1 MKKPILILLVL
12 LLILFVG
19 FLESFPKY
27 FIVETKEGTTRPTN
41 NEGIQEKHHGCVDN
55 TGRKYKMGEVLYV
68 DEYEGIFDTVCG
80 CHFIEKKCKWQL
92 MYDEEK
98 TINTEGECKIQC
110 HSKVSPKEGDPDYER
125 DWLNDCLDE
134 CNYYTKKGLILGEE
148 TQYGLKS
155 GNTTGKT
162 PSDIFQSKIEKK
174 VSSKCCALSKYQ
186 LGQIPVPSVTS
197 CYEVMLDTSELYKK
211 HIVINGMTF
220 TKSHDD
226 DGDAYM
232 MYTGEEYK
240 SGKGIIIGYNK
251 NSSNI
256 GHFRME
262 LSNNKYTDFEL
273 NKCKNSFVFK
283 QVIYGLGQGR

>member
-1 MKKPILILLVL
+1 
-12 LLILFVG
+12 
-19 FLESFPKY
+19 
-27 FIVETKEGTTRPTN
+27 
-41 NEGIQEKHHGCVDN
+41 
-55 TGRKYKMGEVLYV
+55 
-68 DEYEGIFDTVCG
+68 
-80 CHFIEKKCKWQL
+80 
-92 MYDEEK
+92 
-98 TINTEGECKIQC
+98 
-110 HSKVSPKEGDPDYER
+110 
-125 DWLNDCLDE
+125 
-134 CNYYTKKGLILGEE
+134 
-148 TQYGLKS
+148 
-155 GNTTGKT
+155 
-162 PSDIFQSKIEKK
+162 
-174 VSSKCCALSKYQ
+174 
-186 LGQIPVPSVTS
+186 
-197 CYEVMLDTSELYKK
+197 MLDTSELYKK

-273 NKCKNSFVFK
+273 NKCKNNFVFK